1 MTLEKLRFVFMSN
14 KATAGG
20 AADDEVSLKTRPQM
34 VGFRGI
40 GTLPTKQF
48 SQKMCNRQA
57 YYIACGRQL
66 LTKWSFYELYRVALF
81 ILIRYNLS
89 GEQKVLYFLIIG

>member
-1 MTLEKLRFVFMSN
+1 MSN

-40 GTLPTKQF
+40 GTT
-48 SQKMCNRQA
+48 SQQA
-57 YYIACGRQL
+57 
-66 LTKWSFYELYRVALF
+66 SFVENV
-81 ILIRYNLS
+81 
-89 GEQKVLYFLIIG
+89 